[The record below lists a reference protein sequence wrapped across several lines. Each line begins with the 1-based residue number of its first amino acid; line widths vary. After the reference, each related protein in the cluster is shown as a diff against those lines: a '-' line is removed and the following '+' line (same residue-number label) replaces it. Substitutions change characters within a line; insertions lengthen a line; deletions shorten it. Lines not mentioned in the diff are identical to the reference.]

1 MAQLRASL
9 NLSDIVISMSAR
21 GETFNLEYARPAFW
35 GRVTLARLYR
45 GKLGLERSFEI
56 VPD

>member
-1 MAQLRASL
+1 
-9 NLSDIVISMSAR
+9 MSAR